1 MMSLQDWLNKKWIIP
16 HRTSAQEIGDLFRIA
31 DRDIIQ
37 SQIPGLDNDTRLSI
51 AYNAALQCCAASLAA
66 AGYRASHEAHH
77 YRLIQSLKYTLHI
90 DASIIGLLDDF
101 RKKRNISDYERAGT
115 VSLQEATEMI
125 ELAAIL
131 RKLVHQWLCANSPG
145 LMKE

>member
-1 MMSLQDWLNKKWIIP
+1 MSLQDWLNKKWIIP
-16 HRTSAQEIGDLFRIA
+16 HRTSTQEIGDLFRIA
-31 DRDIIQ
+31 DRDITQ

-77 YRLIQSLKYTLHI
+77 YRLIQSLKYTINI
-90 DASIIGLLDDF
+90 DAFIIGLLDDF

-115 VSLQEATEMI
+115 VSQQEATEMI
-125 ELAAIL
+125 DLASELRRL
-131 RKLVHQWLCANSPG
+131 TEQWFRKNHPELL
-145 LMKE
+145 E

>member
-1 MMSLQDWLNKKWIIP
+1 MSLQDWLNKKWIIP
-16 HRTSAQEIGDLFRIA
+16 HKTSPQEIWDLFRIA
-31 DRDIIQ
+31 DRDITQ

-51 AYNAALQCCAASLAA
+51 AYNAALQSCATSLAA

-77 YRLIQSLKYTLHI
+77 YRLIQSLKYTINI
-90 DASIIGLLDDF
+90 DASIIRLLDDF

-125 ELAAIL
+125 ELASKL
-131 RKLVHQWLCANSPG
+131 RKLTEQWLRKNHPE
-145 LMKE
+145 LLE

>member
-1 MMSLQDWLNKKWIIP
+1 MSLQDWLNKKWIIP

-31 DRDIIQ
+31 DRDITQ

-51 AYNAALQCCAASLAA
+51 AYNAALQCCAAALAA
-66 AGYRASHEAHH
+66 TGYRAGHEAHH
-77 YRLIQSLKYTLHI
+77 YRLIQSLKYTIQI
-90 DASIIGLLDDF
+90 DAVIIGLLDDF

-115 VSLQEATEMI
+115 VSQKEATEMI
-125 ELAAIL
+125 ELATKL
-131 RKLVHQWLCANSPG
+131 RKLVHQWLCTNSPE